1 VAHFSP
7 PSTARP
13 SRVTRYLP
21 ILLGLL
27 LILSPLA
34 TQAAPPPP
42 GAEASL
48 ATLSQRD
55 WAAIAALQ
63 PALLSVSDQHTYF
76 KASNPGSIDD
86 FGLFMAMSG
95 ETLVVGAPNE
105 ASSSPGVN
113 GNQNDNSLVQAGAA
127 YVFVRTGGTWS
138 QQAYLKASNPGYQDY
153 FGVSVGISGDT
164 IVVGARG
171 EASASPGVN
180 GNQNDNSAHW
190 AGAAYVFIRNGT
202 TWTQQAY
209 LKASNPGPDDSFGE
223 TVFIDGSTIVVG
235 ASKEDS
241 AGSNQADNSAAD
253 AGAAYVFV
261 RNGTTWS
268 QQAYLKASN
277 PAAGDVLSYSGLA
290 MSGETLV
297 IGARGED
304 SGLIGNPNDNSAT
317 DAGAAYVFVRN
328 GTTWSQQAYL
338 KASNPGA
345 GDLFGRAAAI
355 SGDTIVVGA
364 YYEDSAGSNQAD
376 NSATDAGAAYVFVR
390 SGTTWSQQAYLK
402 AANAGAND
410 WFGHSAALSGDI
422 LVIGARGEGS
432 ANGDPANNSAP
443 ESGATYVFERSGAT
457 WTQQAYLKADFPDAT
472 DLFGHW
478 VALSQD
484 TILVG
489 APFEDS
495 NASGIN
501 GNQADNSLSRAGAVY
516 SFLIEPTLSISDVTV
531 LEGDSGTRT
540 ATFSATLSMPG
551 SQPITATYAIGG
563 GTATPDVDYTVPT
576 PTGTLRFEPGQ
587 TVRTLAVTI
596 SGDLLDEPNETF
608 SVTLIAPV
616 NASAGDLFSLG
627 TIIDDD
633 APAGAGSRVFLP
645 RLHHTI
651 TQLLCVINASAIPIS
666 VPAQPGEIFY
676 TTTITIPAELPAGG
690 RFYLSSSPTSAQPAL
705 VDDELLML
713 HGATTI
719 FSHVY
724 STSRP
729 VPQLVEVPR
738 ATLAAVA
745 GQTVTVQ
752 FADRYSGEVQSTPMY
767 LIWQLP

>member
-1 VAHFSP
+1 MSHIIPSP
-7 PSTARP
+7 TARP
-13 SRVTRYLP
+13 GRVIRYLP

-34 TQAAPPPP
+34 TQAAP
-42 GAEASL
+42 AQQLAAAASS
-48 ATLSQRD
+48 APLSERD
-55 WAAIAALQ
+55 WAELAALQ
-63 PALLSVSDQHTYF
+63 PALRPVTDQYTYF
-76 KASNPGSIDD
+76 KASNPDSIDD

-95 ETLVVGAPNE
+95 NTLVVGAPNE
-105 ASSSPGVN
+105 ASASPGVN
-113 GNQNDNSLVQAGAA
+113 GNQNDDSLVQAGAA
-127 YVFVRTGGTWS
+127 YVFVRVGGTWS

-190 AGAAYVFIRNGT
+190 AGAAYVFTRTGT

-209 LKASNPGPDDSFGE
+209 LKASKPGQDESFGE
-223 TVFIDGSTIVVG
+223 TVFITWSTIVVG

-261 RNGTTWS
+261 RNGT
-268 QQAYLKASN
+268 A
-277 PAAGDVLSYSGLA
+277 
-290 MSGETLV
+290 
-297 IGARGED
+297 
-304 SGLIGNPNDNSAT
+304 
-317 DAGAAYVFVRN
+317 
-328 GTTWSQQAYL
+328 WSQQAYL

-345 GDLFGRAAAI
+345 GDWFGRVASI

-364 YYEDSAGSNQAD
+364 YLEDSAGSNQAD
-376 NSATDAGAAYVFVR
+376 NSAADAGAAYVFVR
-390 SGTTWSQQAYLK
+390 NGTAWSQQAYLK
-402 AANAGAND
+402 AANAGAGD

-422 LVIGARGEGS
+422 LVVGARGEAS
-432 ANGDPANNSAP
+432 ANGDPADNSAP
-443 ESGATYVFERSGAT
+443 ESGATYVFVRNGAS
-457 WTQQAYLKADFPDAT
+457 WTQQDYLKADFPDAG

-478 VALSQD
+478 VALSGD

-495 NASGIN
+495 NAIGIN
-501 GNQADNSLSRAGAVY
+501 GNQADNSLSRAGAAY
-516 SFLIEPTLSISDVTV
+516 SFLIAPTVSISDETA
-531 LEGDSGTRT
+531 LEGDTGTRT
-540 ATFSATLSMPG
+540 LTFSATLSMPS
-551 SQPITATYAIGG
+551 SQPITVAYDIGG
-563 GTATPDVDYTVPT
+563 GTATPNVDYTP
-576 PTGTLRFEPGQ
+576 PASNGTLQFAPGQ
-587 TVRTLAVTI
+587 TVRTLAITVN
-596 SGDLLDEPNETF
+596 GDLLDEPNETF
-608 SVTLIAPV
+608 SVTLSAPV

-633 APAGAGSRVFLP
+633 APAAPGSRVFLP

-666 VPAQPGEIFY
+666 VPAQPGELFY
-676 TTTITIPAELPAGG
+676 TTTITIPATLPSGG

-705 VDDELLML
+705 VDDELRML
-713 HGATTI
+713 DGATTI
-719 FSHVY
+719 FTYVY

-745 GQTVTVQ
+745 GQPVTVQ